1 MGAFYVSERKWKTF
15 TPGQKAIFKKAAE
28 EGGRLATQLG
38 EEFDKRG
45 LEELRKAGVTYVV
58 PDRAAFQK
66 AWADVYKSYEGKVWP
81 EGLVARIRAAQK

>member
-1 MGAFYVSERKWKTF
+1 
-15 TPGQKAIFKKAAE
+15 
-28 EGGRLATQLG
+28 
-38 EEFDKRG
+38 
-45 LEELRKAGVTYVV
+45 VTYVV